1 MAKSARLDRNLVWEI
16 GVVSKMKNSESICG
30 DQCVYDKDRNGATII
45 LSDGLGSGV
54 KANILSTLTSTMLS
68 TMLHGSI
75 PLEEAVSTVA
85 ATLPICS
92 VRHLAYATFTIV
104 TAEGRSVRLV
114 QYDNPPAVFLKGG
127 KSQR

>member
-30 DQCVYDKDRNGATII
+30 DQCVWRTDPNGAMVI

-68 TMLHGSI
+68 TMLQGNV

-85 ATLPICS
+85 DTLPICS
-92 VRHLAYATFTIV
+92 ERRLAYATFTIL
-104 TAEGRSVRLV
+104 TAEGRVVHLV
-114 QYDNPPAVFLKGG
+114 QYDNPPAVLLRGG
-127 KSQR
+127 KAQK